1 MLKIILSGCCGRM
14 GRSISHQL
22 KDDQDVKIVA
32 GVDISAEKYS
42 DFPVYSTIF
51 DVTEDADVVIDFSH
65 HSAVGSI
72 CEYCIEK
79 NIPVVFCTT
88 GYTEDELDLIDQTS
102 KKIAV
107 FRSANMSLGIN
118 VLNNLCKKAA
128 EILKDSFDIEIV
140 EMHHNQ
146 KLDAP
151 SGTALLLADGIKTV
165 VEDADYVYD
174 RHLERKK
181 RSKNE
186 IGIHALRG
194 GTVVGE
200 HSVIFAGPN
209 ETVTLSHSA
218 LSREVFAS
226 GAIKAAAFLKGK
238 PAGLYNMDCLINEVL
253 D

>member
-14 GRSISHQL
+14 GRSIAAQL
-22 KDDQDVKIVA
+22 KDNQNVKIVA

-51 DVTEDADVVIDFSH
+51 DVTEDSDVVIDFSH

-72 CEYCIEK
+72 CEYCIDK
-79 NIPVVFCTT
+79 NICVVFCTT
-88 GYTEDELDLIDQTS
+88 GYTEDELELIKQTS

-118 VLNNLCKKAA
+118 VLNSLCKKAA

-151 SGTALLLADGIKTV
+151 SGTALLLADSIKTV
-165 VEDADYVYD
+165 VEDAEYVYD

-238 PAGLYNMDCLINEVL
+238 SAGLYDMDCLINEVL
-253 D
+253 E

>member
-1 MLKIILSGCCGRM
+1 
-14 GRSISHQL
+14 
-22 KDDQDVKIVA
+22 
-32 GVDISAEKYS
+32 
-42 DFPVYSTIF
+42 
-51 DVTEDADVVIDFSH
+51 
-65 HSAVGSI
+65 VGSI
-72 CEYCIEK
+72 CEYCIDK
-79 NIPVVFCTT
+79 NICVVFCTT
-88 GYTEDELDLIDQTS
+88 GYTEDELELIKQTS

-118 VLNNLCKKAA
+118 VLNSLCKKAA

-151 SGTALLLADGIKTV
+151 SGTALLLADSIKTV
-165 VEDADYVYD
+165 VEDAEYVYD

-238 PAGLYNMDCLINEVL
+238 SAGLYDMDCLINEVL
-253 D
+253 E

>member
-14 GRSISHQL
+14 GRSIAAQL
-22 KDDQDVKIVA
+22 KDNQDVKIVA
-32 GVDISAEKYS
+32 GVDISADKYS

-51 DVTEDADVVIDFSH
+51 DVTEDSDVVIDFSH
-65 HSAVGSI
+65 HSAVGAI
-72 CEYCIEK
+72 CEYCIDK
-79 NIPVVFCTT
+79 NICVVFCTT
-88 GYTEDELDLIDQTS
+88 GYTEDELELIKQTS

-118 VLNNLCKKAA
+118 VLNSLCKKAA
-128 EILKDSFDIEIV
+128 EILKDSFDIEVV

-151 SGTALLLADGIKTV
+151 SGTALLLADSIKTV
-165 VEDADYVYD
+165 VEDAEYVYD

-181 RSKNE
+181 RAKNE

-238 PAGLYNMDCLINEVL
+238 SAGLYDMDCLINEVL
-253 D
+253 E